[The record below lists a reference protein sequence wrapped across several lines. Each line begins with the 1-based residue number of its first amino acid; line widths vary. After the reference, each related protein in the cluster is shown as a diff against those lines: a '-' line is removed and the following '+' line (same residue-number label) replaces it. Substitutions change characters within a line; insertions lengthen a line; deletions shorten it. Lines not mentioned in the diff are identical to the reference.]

1 MYTFAFLSGFRS
13 DRLICLNH
21 IWYAVFMKKTVVVYK
36 SMYGSSKKYA
46 LEFARRM
53 HLEVADVKSIP
64 SDADIVVFFGGLY
77 AGVVNGLAECVKHL
91 PRSAELVLVTVGL
104 ADPAV
109 DENHD
114 GIRKM
119 TDKVITGELKNR
131 TRIFHL
137 RGGMDYSAL
146 SAKHKAMMWML
157 VKVLLKTKKERSE
170 EDQSLIDT
178 YGSCIDFVDFSALS
192 PVEEFIRNF

>member
-1 MYTFAFLSGFRS
+1 MYISVFLSGFQS

-21 IWYAVFMKKTVVVYK
+21 ICYTVFMKKTAVVYK

-46 LEFARRM
+46 LEFAF
-53 HLEVADVKSIP
+53 HLQTEVTDVQSIP

-91 PRSAELVLVTVGL
+91 PPSAELVLVTVGL
-104 ADPAV
+104 ADPAIE
-109 DENHD
+109 ENHD
-114 GIRKM
+114 EIRKM

-131 TRIFHL
+131 TKIFHL
-137 RGGMDYSAL
+137 RGCMDYSAL

-157 VKVLLKTKKERSE
+157 VKVLLKTKKERTA

-178 YGSCIDFVDFSALS
+178 YGKRIDFVDFSTLT
-192 PVEEFIRNF
+192 PVEEFVRNF

>member
-1 MYTFAFLSGFRS
+1 
-13 DRLICLNH
+13 
-21 IWYAVFMKKTVVVYK
+21 MKKTVVVYK
-36 SMYGSSKKYA
+36 SMYGSSEKYA
-46 LEFARRM
+46 LEFARRL
-53 HLEVADVKSIP
+53 HFEVADASSIP

-77 AGVVNGLAECVKHL
+77 AGVVNGLAGCVKHL
-91 PRSAELVLVTVGL
+91 PHSAELVLVTVGL

-109 DENHD
+109 AENHD
-114 GIRKM
+114 EIRKM

-131 TRIFHL
+131 TKVFHL

-178 YGSCIDFVDFSALS
+178 YGSCIDFVDFSTLT
-192 PVEEFIRNF
+192 PVEEFVRNF

>member
-1 MYTFAFLSGFRS
+1 ME
-13 DRLICLNH
+13 
-21 IWYAVFMKKTVVVYK
+21 
-36 SMYGSSKKYA
+36 SKKYA

-53 HLEVADVKSIP
+53 HSEVADVKSIP

-91 PRSAELVLVTVGL
+91 PHSAELVLVTVGL

-109 DENHD
+109 EENHELVLVTVGLADPAVEENHD
-114 GIRKM
+114 EIRKM

-146 SAKHKAMMWML
+146 GAKHKAMMWML
-157 VKVLLKTKKERSE
+157 VKVLLKTKKERSK

-192 PVEEFIRNF
+192 PVEEFVRNF